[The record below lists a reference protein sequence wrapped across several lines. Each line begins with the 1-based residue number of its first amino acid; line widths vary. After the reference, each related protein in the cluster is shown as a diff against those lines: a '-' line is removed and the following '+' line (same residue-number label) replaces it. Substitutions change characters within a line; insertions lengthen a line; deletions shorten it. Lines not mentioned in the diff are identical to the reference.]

1 MTLLQTTLDAPAPVI
16 APVAPARPVRLRFHE
31 APASPPPA
39 PGRTGSTFSPAKR
52 RLWSLSASSAALD
65 LALDRMI
72 DEVARERTTGQ

>member
-1 MTLLQTTLDAPAPVI
+1 MTLLQTTLDAPAPTI
-16 APVAPARPVRLRFHE
+16 APARPVRLRFHE

-39 PGRTGSTFSPAKR
+39 PGRSASTFSPAKR

-72 DEVARERTTGQ
+72 DEATRDRRAGR

>member
-1 MTLLQTTLDAPAPVI
+1 MTLLHTTLDAPAPTI
-16 APVAPARPVRLRFHE
+16 APARPVRLRFHE

-39 PGRTGSTFSPAKR
+39 PGRSASTFSPAKR

-72 DEVARERTTGQ
+72 DEAARDLRAAR